1 LSKLSYFADSDIIP
15 HGPFPNALHTRH
27 DILDSGERHAAKFGV
42 QFLKTFPR
50 LIKEQGLHRSDE
62 IA

>member
-15 HGPFPNALHTRH
+15 HGPFSNALHTRH
-27 DILDSGERHAAKFGV
+27 DILDSGERHAAEFGV

-50 LIKEQGLHRSDE
+50 LIKE
-62 IA
+62 